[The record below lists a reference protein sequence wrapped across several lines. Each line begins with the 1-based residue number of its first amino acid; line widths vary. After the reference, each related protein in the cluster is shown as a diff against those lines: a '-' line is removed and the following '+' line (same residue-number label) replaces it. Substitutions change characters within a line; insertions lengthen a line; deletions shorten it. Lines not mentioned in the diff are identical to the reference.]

1 MPITQRQIQ
10 VAQSLQFRAAHDMNQ
25 HVRLIAG
32 PGTGKSRCIV
42 ERVGYLLSQGVSP
55 DGIFV
60 ISFTRASTRD
70 LKDRIIHYCGRSGRG
85 HLASGVNIS
94 TMHSLALRIL
104 RRANLLGAFPADPM
118 ILDQWEQANIFDA
131 EFSGTANVTRGRATK
146 TIRLAYDAQ
155 WQTLQAL
162 ALYPVV
168 SPITAQ
174 EQQVFTS
181 FYSTTKVAYS
191 CILPGEVVRLCVN
204 EMRLGTVTPVVLL
217 GIKYLI
223 VDEFQDLNS
232 CDQEFVQRISE
243 SGANLF
249 VAGDDDQSVYS
260 FRYAAPTGIQQ
271 FMTTYPSATSHQLSY
286 CFRCTPNVLDPAL
299 NLISLNPGRLPKTL
313 QSLYVNS
320 QPPVS
325 GSFYIWRFNTGV
337 EEARAIAQS
346 CRDLIAAGIVPKD
359 IVVLLCNTTIQL
371 RLLEQEF
378 QTAGVEF
385 ERPRGD
391 WMLESPMA
399 RFVLSILRIL
409 KEPQDYVAHRTL
421 LGLHHGIGPGTCA
434 GIVRATSSANLNFR
448 ELFYAAYPSRVFST
462 REERGIQQTA
472 GICQQISNWSLTDT
486 LSTRSADIESMLTI
500 ALNAAGTQSG
510 QLAVKEWQIL
520 LVSLPDGMNLEE
532 LLSYMWSDTEAGR
545 IRILEAVYARLST
558 PPTSSRLSIGQSAA
572 DQRVRILTMHGVK
585 GLDGKVIFI
594 PGLEQGIIPSE
605 RDLRSAGLVHE
616 RRRLLYVSIAR
627 ARAACILILA
637 KTRTGQQAFALVNK
651 PSVQQTRSPFLN
663 DIGIPIQDRSAGL
676 EATEIGSIVAD
687 CHNL

>member
-1 MPITQRQIQ
+1 MPITQQQIQ
-10 VAQSLQFRAAHDMNQ
+10 VAQSLQFQAAHDMNQ
-25 HVRLIAG
+25 YVRLIAG
-32 PGTGKSRCIV
+32 PGTGKSRCIE
-42 ERVGYLLSQGVSP
+42 ERVDYLLLGGVSA
-55 DGIFV
+55 DEIFV

-70 LKDRIIHYCGRSGRG
+70 LKDRIIRYCGQSGRG
-85 HLASGVNIS
+85 PLASRVNVS

-118 ILDQWEQANIFDA
+118 ILDRWEQENIFDA
-131 EFSGTANVTRGRATK
+131 EFSETANEARGRAK
-146 TIRLAYDAQ
+146 TIRLAYDAR

-162 ALYPVV
+162 QMYQVT
-168 SPITAQ
+168 SPITTQ
-174 EQQVFTS
+174 EQQLFTS
-181 FYSTTKVAYS
+181 FYSTTKTVYS
-191 CILPGEVVRLCVN
+191 CILPGEVVRLCVDQ
-204 EMRLGTVTPVVLL
+204 MRLGTVTPVVLL
-217 GIKYLI
+217 GLKYLI

-232 CDQEFVQRISE
+232 CDQEFVQRICE

-260 FRYAAPTGIQQ
+260 FRYAAPLGIQQ
-271 FMTTYPSATSHQLSY
+271 FTTTYPSATSYQLGY
-286 CFRCTPNVLDPAL
+286 CFRCTPRILDPAL
-299 NLISLNPGRLPKTL
+299 NLISLNPGRLSKTL
-313 QSLYVNS
+313 QSLYVGS

-325 GSFYIWRFNTGV
+325 GSFYVWRFNTGV
-337 EEARAIAQS
+337 EEARAVAQS
-346 CRDLIAAGIVPKD
+346 CHDLIAAGIVPKD
-359 IVVLLCNTTIQL
+359 IVVLLCNTRVQL

-421 LGLHHGIGPGTCA
+421 LGLHRGVGPGTCA
-434 GIVRATSSANLNFR
+434 GIAREASSANLNFR
-448 ELFYAAYPSRVFST
+448 DLFYAAYPSGVFST

-472 GICQQISNWSLTDT
+472 GICQQISNWSLSDT
-486 LSTRSADIESMLTI
+486 LSTHSADIERMLTI
-500 ALNAAGTQSG
+500 AFNAAGTQSG
-510 QLAVKEWQIL
+510 QLAVTEWQIL
-520 LVSLPDGMNLEE
+520 LAGLPDEMNLEE
-532 LLSYMWSDTEAGR
+532 LLSYLWSDTEAGR

-558 PPTSSRLSIGQSAA
+558 ASTSSGFSMGQSAA

-585 GLDGKVIFI
+585 GLDGKVVFI
-594 PGLEQGIIPSE
+594 PGLEQNIIPSE

-627 ARAACILILA
+627 ARAACILSMA
-637 KTRTGQQAFALVNK
+637 TTRIGQQAFALVGK
-651 PSVQQTRSPFLN
+651 WSVDQTHSPFLN
-663 DIGIPIQDRSAGL
+663 DIGIPIQHRSAGL
-676 EATEIGSIVAD
+676 GATEIASIVAD

>member
-1 MPITQRQIQ
+1 
-10 VAQSLQFRAAHDMNQ
+10 
-25 HVRLIAG
+25 
-32 PGTGKSRCIV
+32 
-42 ERVGYLLSQGVSP
+42 
-55 DGIFV
+55 
-60 ISFTRASTRD
+60 
-70 LKDRIIHYCGRSGRG
+70 
-85 HLASGVNIS
+85 
-94 TMHSLALRIL
+94 
-104 RRANLLGAFPADPM
+104 M

-131 EFSGTANVTRGRATK
+131 EFSETANEARGRAK

-162 ALYPVV
+162 RLYPVT

-174 EQQVFTS
+174 EQQLFTS
-181 FYSTTKVAYS
+181 FYSTTKTAYS
-191 CILPGEVVRLCVN
+191 CILPGEVVRSCVDQ
-204 EMRLGTVTPVVLL
+204 MRLGTVTPGVLL
-217 GIKYLI
+217 GIRYLI

-232 CDQEFVQRISE
+232 CDQEFVQRICE

-271 FMTTYPSATSHQLSY
+271 FMVTYPSATSHQLGY
-286 CFRCTPNVLDPAL
+286 CFRCTPSVLDPAL
-299 NLISLNPGRLPKTL
+299 RLISLNPGRLPKTL
-313 QSLYVNS
+313 QSLYVDS

-325 GSFYIWRFNTGV
+325 GSFYAWRFETGV
-337 EEARAIAQS
+337 EEARAVAQS
-346 CRDLIAAGIVPKD
+346 CHDLINAGIVPKD
-359 IVVLLCNTTIQL
+359 IVVLLCNTKIQL

-448 ELFYAAYPSRVFST
+448 DLFYAGHPSGAFSS
-462 REERGIQQTA
+462 REERGIKQTT
-472 GICQQISNWSLTDT
+472 GICQQISNWSLSDT
-486 LSTRSADIESMLTI
+486 LSNRSADIESMLAI
-500 ALNAAGTQSG
+500 ALNAARTQSG
-510 QLAVKEWQIL
+510 QLAVTEWQIL
-520 LVSLPDGMNLEE
+520 LAGLPGGMNLEE
-532 LLSYMWSDTEAGR
+532 LLSYLWSDTEAGR

-558 PPTSSRLSIGQSAA
+558 APTSSGVSVGQSAA

-585 GLDGKVIFI
+585 GLDGKVVFI
-594 PGLEQGIIPSE
+594 PGLEQNIIPSE

-627 ARAACILILA
+627 ARAACILSMA
-637 KTRTGQQAFALVNK
+637 KARIGQQAFALVGEW
-651 PSVQQTRSPFLN
+651 SVNQSPSPFLN
-663 DIGIPIQDRSAGL
+663 DIGIPIQDRSTGL
-676 EATEIGSIVAD
+676 KTTEITSILAD